1 MYQVL
6 DNGIITLTRGDTFN
20 YTFSIKDDVTGEQ
33 LILTE
38 DDDIY
43 FGLCEPNQLWEDAIV
58 KKICEKLMNDN
69 NKYTGEYK
77 LSLNSID
84 TQFLYPGKYYYS
96 IKLKQIVDDEEIVTT
111 LREKTLFWIE

>member
-20 YTFSIKDDVTGEQ
+20 YTFSLSDDVKGGKI
-33 LILTE
+33 ILTE

-43 FGLCEPNQLWEDAIV
+43 FGLCEPNQLWENAIV
-58 KKICEKLMNDN
+58 KKVCEKLVDDN

-84 TQFLYPGKYYYS
+84 TQFLCEGKYYYS
-96 IKLKQIVDDEEIVTT
+96 IKLRQIINEEEIVTT
-111 LREKTLFWIE
+111 IKEKTLFWIE